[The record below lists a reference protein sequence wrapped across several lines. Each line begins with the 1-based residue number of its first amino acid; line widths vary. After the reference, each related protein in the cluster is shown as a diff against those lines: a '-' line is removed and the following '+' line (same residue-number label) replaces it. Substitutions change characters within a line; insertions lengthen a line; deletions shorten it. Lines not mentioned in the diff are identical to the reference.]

1 MRIGTVSMTPYI
13 YNTNSISA
21 KSLNKISAIS
31 GDNTVSRLDATSL
44 VSDEASTQNMNPLKP
59 GQSLDFAGILEMQ
72 MQMSHANEA
81 RIMQY

>member
-1 MRIGTVSMTPYI
+1 MRIGAVSMTPYI

-72 MQMSHANEA
+72 MQMSHENVA